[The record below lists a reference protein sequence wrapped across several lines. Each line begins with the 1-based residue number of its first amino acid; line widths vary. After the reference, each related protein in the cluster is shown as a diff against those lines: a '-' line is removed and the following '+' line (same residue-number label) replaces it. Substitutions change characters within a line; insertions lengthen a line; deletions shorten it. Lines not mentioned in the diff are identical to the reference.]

1 MKLVLVLSLALLLV
15 PAAAPLAAAATSGD
29 ALDAPICTGPVGVR
43 CAYGNTF
50 CLVYTNVLGRVTC
63 YHL

>member
-1 MKLVLVLSLALLLV
+1 MRAVLVLSLALLLV
-15 PAAAPLAAAATSGD
+15 PTFAPSVAAAESGD
-29 ALDAPICTGPVGVR
+29 ALDAPVCTGPVNVR

-50 CLVYTNVLGRVTC
+50 CLVYTNVLGRVNC